1 MIIAFEST
9 THAMRASK
17 LLPEGKVIPT
27 PRRLSKSCGL
37 ALDIKGD
44 PDLVLGKL
52 EEANIPFG
60 QVENSDEQHNKKK
73 SVFSYAE
80 LQEMWAWPL
89 EKKVEKAQEIVRDTF
104 KRGKKFAL
112 AFSGGK
118 DSTALWHLIRETCP
132 EEAKDLIVI
141 FGNTGV
147 EYRESLLFARQLGKE
162 WGGDNFYET
171 GLDRI
176 KVPRLKYEAQKEVWA
191 KIEAEGDVARYL
203 NKKGRLLSTDKLN
216 EAVTPEMWQDFRR
229 RKLVWEVGTPVS
241 FWFIAEQYGFPI
253 LGKAA
258 TKLDAP
264 RININVFLKYSPE
277 QSEGNE
283 KYYDMLRKF
292 PDLRVSH
299 SCCVFIKEKPSQQL
313 QRKLGCD
320 TLFRGLLASEARRR
334 TFVFL
339 DYGFLY
345 RTADGYLYSN
355 PLSIFTDEDIWEYIH
370 SRNCPYAPL
379 YDLTDDDGNKLFERN
394 GCYTCGTG
402 LAYEG
407 NNIEILRKHYPAKWA
422 GLMKYGMA
430 REMKTFACAI
440 SDDMKSNQIEH
451 DWLLDMRPCAF
462 DRLTPKKN
470 MLEDLRCATLLF

>member
-1 MIIAFEST
+1 MTKKQSVYT
-9 THAMRASK
+9 YGQMQKMQS
-17 LLPEGKVIPT
+17 LPLRNKIKVAQKVI
-27 PRRLSKSCGL
+27 R
-37 ALDIKGD
+37 
-44 PDLVLGKL
+44 
-52 EEANIPFG
+52 E
-60 QVENSDEQHNKKK
+60 
-73 SVFSYAE
+73 
-80 LQEMWAWPL
+80 
-89 EKKVEKAQEIVRDTF
+89 TF
-104 KRGKKFAL
+104 KRGKKVAL

-132 EEAKDLIVI
+132 EEAKNMIVI

-147 EYRESLLFARQLGKE
+147 EYKESLLFARDLGKE

-171 GLDRI
+171 KLDRI

-203 NKKGRLLSTDKLN
+203 NKKGRLLKTDMLN
-216 EAVTPEMWQDFRR
+216 EAVTPEMWADFRR
-229 RKLVWEVGTPVS
+229 RKLVWEVGTQVS

-253 LGKAA
+253 LGKDA

-264 RININVFLKYSPE
+264 RMNINVFLKYSDE
-277 QSEGNE
+277 QSKGNE
-283 KYYDMLRKF
+283 KYYDMIRKF
-292 PDLRVSH
+292 PDMRISH
-299 SCCVFIKEKPSQQL
+299 SCCNFIKEAPSQKL

-320 TLFRGLLASEARRR
+320 TLFRGLMASESRRR
-334 TFVFL
+334 TFTFL

-345 RTADGYLYSN
+345 QTKAALYSN
-355 PLSIFTDEDIWEYIH
+355 PLSVWDDADVWEYIH
-370 SRNCPYAPL
+370 SRSCPYAPL
-379 YDLTDDDGNKLFERN
+379 YDLTNDDGNKLFQRN

-407 NNIEILRKHYPAKWA
+407 NNIEILRKHYPAKWR
-422 GLMKYGMA
+422 GLMEYGMA

-440 SDDMKSNQIEH
+440 SDDVKLNACEH

-470 MLEDLRCATLLF
+470 VLEALSYGTVLF